1 MFICAVGVGPA
12 SIHHLMSVRAYK
24 CMDAGCTNPI
34 VCRGPGFVCPTGLLL
49 FFVLRGDCVGTPL
62 ATGDHS
68 AVIPND
74 NGATYYRVLSLLERH
89 GAAYGLM
96 QPVGVCIHELSKYVF
111 CGTPSGDL

>member
-1 MFICAVGVGPA
+1 MPAAPAPLCAGSQVLCAPQV
-12 SIHHLMSVRAYK
+12 L
-24 CMDAGCTNPI
+24 
-34 VCRGPGFVCPTGLLL
+34 GLAPPL

>member
-1 MFICAVGVGPA
+1 MPA
-12 SIHHLMSVRAYK
+12 AP
-24 CMDAGCTNPI
+24 TPI
-34 VCRGPGFVCPTGLLL
+34 VCRVPNFVCPTGLLL
-49 FFVLRGDCVGTPL
+49 FFLLRGDCVGTPL

-74 NGATYYRVLSLLERH
+74 NGATYYRVLNLLERH

-111 CGTPSGDL
+111 CGTPCGDL